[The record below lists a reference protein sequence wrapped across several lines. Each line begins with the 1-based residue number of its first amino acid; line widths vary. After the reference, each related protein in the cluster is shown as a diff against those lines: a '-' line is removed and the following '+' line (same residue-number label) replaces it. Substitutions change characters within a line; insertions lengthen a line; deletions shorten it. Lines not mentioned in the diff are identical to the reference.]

1 MKIIR
6 KACLAHP
13 QKEQDGSDAI
23 VLSMLAEQIYYKM
36 DKIRVDMHDPWKDK

>member
-13 QKEQDGSDAI
+13 QKEQDGADAI
-23 VLSMLAEQIYYKM
+23 VLSMLAEQIYHKM
-36 DKIRVDMHDPWKDK
+36 DKIRDEVHDPWVDF